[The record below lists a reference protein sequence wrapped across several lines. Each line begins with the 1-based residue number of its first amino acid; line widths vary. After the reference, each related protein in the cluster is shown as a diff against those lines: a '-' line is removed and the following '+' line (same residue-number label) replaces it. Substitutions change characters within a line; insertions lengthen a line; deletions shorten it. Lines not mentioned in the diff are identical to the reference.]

1 MNLDKIFN
9 PKTIAVIGASSKKNA
24 VGYTLFNN
32 LIKNGYKREIFPVNV
47 KYKKIQGRKSY
58 KSIKKISK
66 KIDLVIIATPALTV
80 SSIIDECG
88 DSGVEAVII
97 ISAGFNEIGKQGE
110 KISNEI
116 KEKAKK
122 YKMRILGPNCLGLIR
137 PSIKLNASFASKTPL
152 PGKIAFISQSG
163 ALCTAILDWSLK
175 NNVGFSYFVSVGSMI
190 DISFHDLIDYFG
202 HDPNVSSILI
212 YMESLTDARKFLSA
226 ARAFSKTKPIIVLKS
241 GRSNYGAKA
250 AKSHTG
256 SLAGDD
262 VIFSTAFERAG
273 IVRVSTIVEL
283 FHTAKCLAMQPL
295 PSGNNMAVITNAGGP
310 GVIAADVLY
319 YSKGKIAKLQKK
331 TIDKLDT
338 FLPSAWSKG
347 NPIDILGDA
356 DPEKY
361 KKTIEVCLDDKN
373 IDAILVILTPQSM
386 INPEKT
392 AQLIISI
399 KNKIKKPIFASWMG
413 GESVASGRKI
423 LEKGHI
429 PIYRQ
434 PEDAV
439 RSFINVYNYSKN
451 LKLLYETPATIPH
464 AFSPK
469 VEESKQIIC
478 TAIKNN
484 RNELNEKEVKQ
495 LLKNYE
501 IPVLESVVLIN
512 LKDIV
517 LKLSK
522 INFPVAMKIL
532 SPDIIH
538 KTDIGGV
545 ELNVEKK
552 DVKKIFNKI
561 INSVKKHKPKAKI
574 DGVLI
579 EPMIN
584 KKYELIIGS
593 KKDLIFGPVIV
604 FGMGG
609 VSVEVFKDIVFG
621 LPPLNMALSLRMIK
635 KTKIYRLLKGYRGMK
650 GVDIQTIQFLL
661 YKFSYLIADF
671 PEIKE
676 LDINPFAIDEFG
688 GVVLDAKAI
697 LDKDF
702 INKKDKL
709 NSQLAISPYP
719 KKYIRDFTFK
729 NGKKAII
736 RPIKPEDEPME
747 IQMFKEFSLK
757 TQKHRFFREIKDI
770 THEMMQRYTQI
781 DYDREI
787 ALIAEIDENNKKKM
801 VGVARLKTDPYN
813 QTAEFAVVIVDK
825 WQFKGLGNQF
835 TDYILQIARERNIK
849 KIYAKFL
856 KENKPMISIFK
867 KRNFQLTKLEKDK
880 IFAELNLN

>member
-9 PKTIAVIGASSKKNA
+9 PKTIAVIGASSKKNT
-24 VGYTLFNN
+24 VGWTLFNN
-32 LIKNGYKREIFPVNV
+32 LITGGYKGKIFPVNI
-47 KYKKIQGRKSY
+47 KYKKIQNKKAYQSV
-58 KSIKKISK
+58 KKISEN
-66 KIDLVIIATPALTV
+66 IDLAVIATPAITV
-80 SSIIDECG
+80 SNLIDECG
-88 DSGVEAVII
+88 EVGIKAVII
-97 ISAGFNEIGKQGE
+97 ISAGFSETGKQGE
-110 KISNEI
+110 KMSNEI
-116 KEKAKK
+116 KKKARK
-122 YKMRILGPNCLGLIR
+122 YGMRILGPNCLGLIR
-137 PSIKLNASFASKTPL
+137 PNIKLNASFASKTAL
-152 PGKIAFISQSG
+152 SGKIAFISQSG

-175 NNVGFSYFVSVGSMI
+175 NNVGFSYFVSIGSMV
-190 DISFHDLIDYFG
+190 DVSFHDLIDYFG
-202 HDPNVSSILI
+202 HDPEVSSILI

-226 ARAFSKTKPIIVLKS
+226 ARAFSKSKPIIVLKS

-262 VIFSTAFERAG
+262 VVFSAAFERAG
-273 IVRVSTIVEL
+273 VVRVSTIVEL
-283 FHTAKCLAMQPL
+283 FHTAKCLAMQSL
-295 PSGNNMAVITNAGGP
+295 PSGNRMAVVTNAGGP
-310 GVIAADVLY
+310 GVIAADALY
-319 YSKGKIAKLQKK
+319 YSQGQLAKLQKK
-331 TIDKLDT
+331 TVDKLNS

-356 DPEKY
+356 DPQKY
-361 KKTIEVCLDDKN
+361 KKTIEICLDDKN
-373 IDAILVILTPQSM
+373 IDAILIILTPQAMTDS
-386 INPEKT
+386 EQT
-392 AQLIISI
+392 ARLIVSI
-399 KNKIKKPIFASWMG
+399 KNKTKKPIFASWMG
-413 GESVASGRKI
+413 GHSVALGRQI
-423 LEKGHI
+423 LEKGNI

-464 AFSPK
+464 AFSPNIEANK
-469 VEESKQIIC
+469 KIINS
-478 TAIKNN
+478 AIKSN
-484 RNELNEKEVKQ
+484 REELNEKEVKQ
-495 LLKNYE
+495 LLKNYD
-501 IPVLESVVLIN
+501 IPVTESITAIN
-512 LKDIV
+512 AKDAV
-517 LKLSK
+517 LKSDK

-532 SPDIIH
+532 STDIIH

-545 ELNVEKK
+545 ELNVKK
-552 DVKKIFNKI
+552 QDVKKIFNKI
-561 INSVKKHKPKAKI
+561 ITSVKKYNPKAKI
-574 DGVLI
+574 DGILI

-584 KKYELIIGS
+584 KTYELIIGS
-593 KKDLIFGPVIV
+593 KKDIIFGPVIV

-635 KTKIYRLLKGYRGMK
+635 KTKIYKLLKGYRGMP
-650 GVDIQTIQFLL
+650 GVDIQAVQFLL

-676 LDINPFAIDEFG
+676 LDINPFAIDEHG

-697 LDKDF
+697 LDKNV
-702 INKKDKL
+702 INKKNKL

-719 KKYIRDFTFK
+719 KKYIRDFTFQ

-747 IQMFKEFSLK
+747 IQMFKELSLK
-757 TQKHRFFREIKDI
+757 TQQHRFFREIKNI
-770 THEMMQRYTQI
+770 THNMMQRYTQI

-787 ALIAEIDENNKKKM
+787 ALIAEIEENNKKKM
-801 VGVARLKTDPYN
+801 VGVVRLKSDPYN
-813 QTAEFAVVIVDK
+813 QTAEFALVVADK

-835 TDYILQIARERNIK
+835 TDYILQIARARKIK

-867 KRNFQLTKLEKDK
+867 KRGFKLIKSEKNM
-880 IFAELNLN
+880 IFAELDLS